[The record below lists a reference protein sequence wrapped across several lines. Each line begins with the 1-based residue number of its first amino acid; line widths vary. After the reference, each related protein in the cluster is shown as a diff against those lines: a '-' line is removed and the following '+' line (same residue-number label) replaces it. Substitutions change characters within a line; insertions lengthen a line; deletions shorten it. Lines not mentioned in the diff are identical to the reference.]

1 MTDSPLGTPLDLKSN
16 PSPSMRA
23 AQRTIRW
30 GILGTGLIARLETTD
45 LQANGF
51 IVQAVGSRSDASAAK
66 FATEHGIPSFHG
78 SYEALVAD
86 PDVDAIY
93 IATPHPFHAA
103 NALLALRAGKHVL
116 IEKAFTLNATEAREV
131 VDTADRLGLVVMEA
145 MWTRFL
151 PHMVRIRQI
160 IAEGLIGSVHTLI
173 ADHNQK
179 LPTDPQHR
187 INNPELGGGALLD
200 LGIYPVSFAFDLF
213 GSPDSITARAA
224 ATSTGVDGQTAMLFS
239 YDGGQQAVLQC
250 ALDAA
255 GPNRATIIGES
266 GYIDIEGVWYSPTN
280 FTVFDSEHT
289 VIERWV
295 NTVTSRGMQ
304 FQSWEFERRIQEV
317 LSSEVAPG
325 ERAPQI
331 LSAHES
337 VEIMQALDTV
347 RQQIDLVY
355 PSERTAL

>member
-1 MTDSPLGTPLDLKSN
+1 MTASSLGMPLDLQSD
-16 PSPSMRA
+16 SPTSTGTA
-23 AQRTIRW
+23 HGAIRW
-30 GILGTGLIARLETTD
+30 GILGTGLIARLESID
-45 LQANGF
+45 LLANGF
-51 IVQAVGSRSDASAAK
+51 TIQAVGSRSDASAAK
-66 FATEHGIPSFHG
+66 FAAEHSIPTSHG

-86 PDVDAIY
+86 PEVDAIY
-93 IATPHPFHAA
+93 VATPHPFHAA

-116 IEKAFTLNATEAREV
+116 IEKTFTLNAAEAREV

-160 IAEGLIGSVHTLI
+160 IAEGLIGNVRTLI

-213 GSPDSITARAA
+213 GSPTSVTATAA
-224 ATSTGVDGQTAMLFS
+224 ATPTGVDSQTAILFS

-255 GPNRATIIGES
+255 GPNRATVIGEA

-289 VIERWV
+289 VVERWV

-304 FQSWEFERRIQEV
+304 FQSWEFERRIREINAP
-317 LSSEVAPG
+317 EVATDA
-325 ERAPQI
+325 RAPQI

-337 VEIMQALDTV
+337 VAIMQALDEV

-355 PSERTAL
+355 PSERTEP